1 MKTALPILA
10 TALAVASFVP
20 AEDLS
25 ARQEFFRARPAS
37 QSRAWVGLKTNL
49 ILRTEAANNATG
61 QCQFREVAE
70 DFEFRPGD
78 RFRVRIQS
86 NAAGYLYLVA
96 RDGQG
101 NFRLLFPSGTAA
113 DATSQI
119 NRYETRMIPE
129 RDWFAFDAQ
138 AGQERLYVFFN
149 AKPMKE
155 FERLV
160 ANPGKPVK
168 SGDLQKLADRADDK
182 ASGAM
187 EESGPDGDV
196 GATYYV
202 AEVNWKNDPVLR
214 RFRFKNYG
222 R

>member
-1 MKTALPILA
+1 MTNVPFLLA
-10 TALAVASFVP
+10 TALAVASAAP
-20 AEDLS
+20 AQTLS
-25 ARQEFFRARPAS
+25 ARQEFFGARPGTQAT
-37 QSRAWVGLKTNL
+37 AWVGLKTG
-49 ILRTEAANNATG
+49 IVLRTEGPNG

-70 DFEFRPGD
+70 DFEFRAGD
-78 RFRVRIQS
+78 RFRIRVQT
-86 NAAGYLYLVA
+86 NAEGYLYIVA

-101 NFRLLFPSGTAA
+101 SFRLLFPSATTA
-113 DATSQI
+113 DATS
-119 NRYETRMIPE
+119 RLARFESRMIPE

-168 SGDLQKLADRADDK
+168 TGDLQKLADRADDK
-182 ASGAM
+182 SRGAM

-196 GATYYV
+196 GATYFV
-202 AEVNWKNDPVLR
+202 SEVNWKNDPVLR